1 MKKGGSSKTKKQQA
15 AIAIAMKAA
24 GKKPK
29 MQKGGT
35 PFQQYVNK
43 YPGSGSDT
51 LAINE
56 PRGRWVNSGFAGE
69 GIQKTKDL
77 RNAFTKTYGDN
88 DMTGVDQEDEAKY
101 RVKQRKIGGSVSK
114 MKKGGSVGT
123 SKKSKF
129 GMLSVKAGMDKNPK
143 ATAADRIAGA
153 KMKKGSPV
161 KKTSKKK

>member
-1 MKKGGSSKTKKQQA
+1 MYQMKKGGSSKTKKQQA

-29 MQKGGT
+29 MQVGGT
-35 PFQQYVNK
+35 NLTPSAAAKARFEERKAQTPTRKGASSAPIFGVKNAV
-43 YPGSGSDT
+43 GNAVLDDESGKILKGFKMS
-51 LAINE
+51 E
-56 PRGRWVNSGFAGE
+56 RGNIIA
-69 GIQKTKDL
+69 
-77 RNAFTKTYGDN
+77 
-88 DMTGVDQEDEAKY
+88 
-101 RVKQRKIGGSVSK
+101 
-114 MKKGGSVGT
+114 MKKGGMVGT